1 MKSRG
6 DSLRLLVSGTMPLDS
21 TTISGTE
28 LITVDTGLLVVG
40 AIALVTLGSAISL
53 MVIHGRTRRH
63 VLGPGDGGEGTAR
76 REAQRIL
83 SRAEEES
90 RARAEAYREREE
102 AQLDHRR
109 VELSAAEE
117 RLVQRERTLEQRASN
132 LAQREQ
138 LILQRESTVAVLRTE
153 AERMVEDARDN
164 LERISSLDAGAAK
177 DELVNHVRDE
187 AHREA
192 MLLVRDSEM
201 RAREEADRRARRILA
216 TAIERLASP
225 VVVETT
231 VSAVEIPREEMK
243 GRLIGR
249 EGRNIRA
256 FEAVTGVNLVIDET
270 PETVVLASFDPV
282 RREVARVTLEKL
294 ISDGRIHPASIEDFH
309 AKARAEVEQSVRD
322 AGEWAML
329 DVGIARMH
337 PELVTLLGRLKYR
350 TSYGQNVLNHL
361 VESAH
366 IAGMLSAE
374 LGVDPTA
381 AKRSA
386 FLHDIG
392 KAVTHQVEGAH
403 ALIGAE
409 IARRFGEDAAVVH
422 GIEAH
427 HNDVEPRTL
436 LAIIVQAADTVSAAR
451 PGARRDTLEQYT
463 RRLGR
468 MEEMIKEFEG
478 VERVFAMQA
487 GREVRV
493 IVDPRT
499 VDDLEATHL
508 VRLISRRLQEEIR
521 YAGQIEVTVIRELRV
536 TDYAR

>member
-1 MKSRG
+1 M
-6 DSLRLLVSGTMPLDS
+6 DVS
-21 TTISGTE
+21 
-28 LITVDTGLLVVG
+28 LLVVG
-40 AIALVTLGSAISL
+40 ALGLVAIGSSMSVL
-53 MVIHGRTRRH
+53 VLQGRFRRK
-63 VLGPGDGGEGTAR
+63 VLAPREERVGVAR

-83 SRAEEES
+83 SRAEREG

-109 VELSAAEE
+109 VELAASEE
-117 RLVQRERTLEQRASN
+117 RLIQRERTLEQRASN
-132 LAQREQ
+132 LSQREQ
-138 LILQRESTVAVLRTE
+138 MLLHREAAVSELRTE
-153 AERMVEDARDN
+153 AELLVEDARDN
-164 LERISSLDAGAAK
+164 LERIGSLDAKAAK
-177 DELVNHVRDE
+177 KELVNRVRDE

-192 MLLVRDSEM
+192 MLLVRDSEV

-216 TAIERLASP
+216 TAIERLSTQ
-225 VVVETT
+225 VVMETT
-231 VSAVEIPREEMK
+231 VSAVQLPREEMK
-243 GRLIGR
+243 GRIIGR

-256 FEAVTGVNLVIDET
+256 FEAVTGVNLVVDET
-270 PETVVLASFDPV
+270 PEMVVVASFDPV
-282 RREVARVTLEKL
+282 RREVARITLEKL
-294 ISDGRIHPASIEDFH
+294 VADGRIHPAAIEEFH
-309 AKARAEVEQSVRD
+309 AKAQAEVEQSVRD

-329 DVGIARMH
+329 DVGISRMH
-337 PELVTLLGRLKYR
+337 PELITLLGRLKYR

-374 LGVDPTA
+374 LGVDPA
-381 AKRSA
+381 PVKRSA

-392 KAVTHQVEGAH
+392 KAVTHHVEGAH

-436 LAIIVQAADTVSAAR
+436 LSIIVQAADTVSAAR
-451 PGARRDTLEQYT
+451 PGARREALESYT
-463 RRLGR
+463 RRLVQ
-468 MEEMIKEFEG
+468 MEEMIKAFDG

-493 IVDPRT
+493 VVDPRT
-499 VDDLEATHL
+499 VDDLEASHL
-508 VRLISRRLQEEIR
+508 VRSISRRLEEDLR
-521 YAGQIEVTVIRELRV
+521 YSGQIEVTVIRELRV

>member
-1 MKSRG
+1 M
-6 DSLRLLVSGTMPLDS
+6 
-21 TTISGTE
+21 I
-28 LITVDTGLLVVG
+28 DTSLLVVG
-40 AIALVTLGSAISL
+40 AVGLAVIGMSISVLV
-53 MVIHGRTRRH
+53 MQGRVRRQ
-63 VLGPGDGGEGTAR
+63 VLAPQEEDVGAAR

-83 SRAEEES
+83 SRAEDEG
-90 RARAEAYREREE
+90 RAQAQAYREREE

-109 VELSAAEE
+109 VELTASEE
-117 RLVQRERTLEQRASN
+117 RLIQREKTLEQRASN

-138 LILQRESTVAVLRTE
+138 LLLHREAGVSELQTE
-153 AERMVEDARDN
+153 VERLAENARAN
-164 LERISSLDAGAAK
+164 LERIGSLDAEAAK
-177 DELVNHVRDE
+177 EELVDQVRYE
-187 AHREA
+187 ARREA

-216 TAIERLASP
+216 TAIERLSAQ
-225 VVVETT
+225 VVMETT
-231 VSAVEIPREEMK
+231 VSVVELPREEMK
-243 GRLIGR
+243 GRIIGR

-256 FEAVTGVNLVIDET
+256 FEAVTGVNLVVDET
-270 PETVVLASFDPV
+270 PELVVVASFDPV
-282 RREVARVTLEKL
+282 RREIARITLEKL
-294 ISDGRIHPASIEDFH
+294 IADGRIHPAAIEEFF
-309 AKARAEVEQSVRD
+309 AKAQAEVEQSVRD

-329 DVGIARMH
+329 DVGISRMH

-350 TSYGQNVLNHL
+350 TSYGQNVLSHL

-366 IAGMLSAE
+366 IAGMLGAE
-374 LGVDPTA
+374 LGVDPA
-381 AKRSA
+381 PIKRSA

-409 IARRFGEDAAVVH
+409 IARRFGEEAPIVH

-451 PGARRDTLEQYT
+451 PGARREALESYV
-463 RRLGR
+463 RRLGQ
-468 MEEMIKEFEG
+468 MEELIKEFDG

-493 IVDPRT
+493 VVDPRS
-499 VDDLEATHL
+499 VDDLEAAHL
-508 VRLISRRLQEEIR
+508 VRRISRRLEEDLR
-521 YAGQIEVTVIRELRV
+521 YSGRSK
-536 TDYAR
+536 